1 MGHTLPL
8 DTRPNGVRK
17 LRNTAPA
24 KRDQVWPE
32 SFHHEP
38 RISDVICEPRRFRSR
53 QVRSTLFLVAFS
65 ARSPFL
71 TGPPNSPRYQALPFT
86 LSDPFYIPIETKYS
100 STFFVDLAS
109 TLAEYGQKCVSIGFA
124 LITKARYNSDPN
136 EICPYLTRHIFAT
149 FTS

>member
-8 DTRPNGVRK
+8 DTCPNGVRK

-53 QVRSTLFLVAFS
+53 QVRSTLFLIAFS

-86 LSDPFYIPIETKYS
+86 LSDPFYIPIETKFPPLFCGIGLHSRGIWPKMCLGRAGPFAKAGYGVLQPWS
-100 STFFVDLAS
+100 LDHT
-109 TLAEYGQKCVSIGFA
+109 AEI
-124 LITKARYNSDPN
+124 
-136 EICPYLTRHIFAT
+136 HI
-149 FTS
+149 